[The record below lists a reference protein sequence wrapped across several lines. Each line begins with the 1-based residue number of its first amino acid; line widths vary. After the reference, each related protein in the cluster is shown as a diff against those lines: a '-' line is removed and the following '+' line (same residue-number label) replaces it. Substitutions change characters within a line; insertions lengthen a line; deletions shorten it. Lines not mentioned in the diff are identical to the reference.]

1 MAEKKTLSRDLTT
14 GNVTR
19 TLINFAFPLFLSNL
33 LQAVYNIVDMVV
45 VGNVCGSAGMSA
57 VAIGGDVLRLLTFIS
72 MGFSNSGQIVISQFM
87 GAGLKDNVRKVI
99 GTLFTFLIFAS
110 VVMGALCFIFRHAI
124 LTWLNTP
131 AEAYPEAIRYTVTC
145 IAGIV
150 FIYGYNVVSAV
161 LRGMGDSRRPF
172 MFIAIAAVLNTVLDI
187 WFVAGLGMQAFG
199 AALATVIAQG
209 VSFIVS
215 IVYLIRKKDQFLF
228 DFKLSSFRID
238 PEMMKPLFK
247 LGVPLTI
254 QSASIQFSMLYV
266 TRWINSFGLVWS
278 AMTGA
283 VNKIKVIAMLVS
295 NAFNT
300 AGGTMVGQNI
310 GAEEYRRVPRIL
322 LTVLGVTGAAAVVMS
337 VAYILLPEAIIGIFT
352 SDASVI
358 ALAST
363 FIPAAVVNFFGS
375 SARGAAFALI
385 NGSGNSKLNLTVA
398 LLDGIVARIG
408 FSYLFAFTLGM
419 GCPGLW
425 MGDACAG
432 LVPGVIGIVYYVS
445 GKWRTRKYIIDR
457 TGK

>member
-161 LRGMGDSRRPF
+161 LRGMGDSKRPF

-199 AALATVIAQG
+199 A
-209 VSFIVS
+209 
-215 IVYLIRKKDQFLF
+215 
-228 DFKLSSFRID
+228 
-238 PEMMKPLFK
+238 
-247 LGVPLTI
+247 
-254 QSASIQFSMLYV
+254 
-266 TRWINSFGLVWS
+266 
-278 AMTGA
+278 
-283 VNKIKVIAMLVS
+283 
-295 NAFNT
+295 
-300 AGGTMVGQNI
+300 
-310 GAEEYRRVPRIL
+310 
-322 LTVLGVTGAAAVVMS
+322 
-337 VAYILLPEAIIGIFT
+337 
-352 SDASVI
+352 
-358 ALAST
+358 
-363 FIPAAVVNFFGS
+363 
-375 SARGAAFALI
+375 
-385 NGSGNSKLNLTVA
+385 
-398 LLDGIVARIG
+398 
-408 FSYLFAFTLGM
+408 
-419 GCPGLW
+419 
-425 MGDACAG
+425 
-432 LVPGVIGIVYYVS
+432 
-445 GKWRTRKYIIDR
+445 
-457 TGK
+457 

>member
-1 MAEKKTLSRDLTT
+1 MSEQKTLARDLTT

-19 TLINFAFPLFLSNL
+19 TLISFSLPLFMSNL

-72 MGFSNSGQIVISQFM
+72 MGFSNSGQIVISQFI
-87 GAGLKDNVRKVI
+87 GAGMKDNVRRVI
-99 GTLFTFLIFAS
+99 GTLFTFLFWAS
-110 VVMGALCFIFRHAI
+110 VVMGSCCFIFRHRI
-124 LTWLNTP
+124 LQWLNTP
-131 AEAYPEAIRYTVTC
+131 EAAYSEAVNYTVTC

-150 FIYGYNVVSAV
+150 FIYGYNVVSAI
-161 LRGMGDSRRPF
+161 LRGMGDSKRPF
-172 MFIAIAAVLNTVLDI
+172 LFIAFAAVLNTVLDI
-187 WFVAGLGMQAFG
+187 WFVGGLGLMAFG

-209 VSFIVS
+209 LSFIVS
-215 IVYLIRKKDQFLF
+215 IIYLIHKRDQFFF
-228 DFKLSSFRID
+228 DFKLSSFKID
-238 PEMMKPLFK
+238 KEMMKPLFR
-247 LGVPLTI
+247 LGVPLTV

-283 VNKIKVIAMLVS
+283 VNKIKVVANLAS

-322 LTVLGVTGAAAVVMS
+322 LTILTVTGIIAVIMS
-337 VAYILLPEAIIGIFT
+337 SAYAVRPRSIIGLFT
-352 SDASVI
+352 SDPAVLD
-358 ALAST
+358 LASS
-363 FIPAAVVNFFGS
+363 FIPAAVVCFVGS
-375 SARGAAFALI
+375 SFRGTAFALI
-385 NGSGNSKLNLTVA
+385 NGSGNSKLNLSVA

-408 FSYLFAFTLGM
+408 FSYLFAFVFSM

-432 LVPGVIGIVYYVS
+432 LVPGLIGLVYFIS

-457 TGK
+457 NRK